1 MAITH
6 NPANANGQGTTDRKR
21 IPMNV
26 PIQKLE
32 VPEIPGYRLYWFR
45 GEPGRLVRAEQAGY
59 EYVGRGEIELNSVG
73 LADSAADGNS
83 DMGSLVS
90 VAAGDMVGDDKQP
103 LRLVLMKIR
112 EEWALENDQILEDRN
127 ESVAAALRG
136 GMIGSEKDL
145 TQSDRDARYVGNQS
159 KIPELFRRKPR
170 AQSPLIR

>member
-1 MAITH
+1 MAIAH
-6 NPANANGQGTTDRKR
+6 NPANLDGQGTVERKR

-45 GEPGRLVRAEQAGY
+45 GEPGRLARAEQAGY
-59 EYVGRGEIELNSVG
+59 EYVNRGEIELNSVG

-90 VAAGDMVGDDKQP
+90 VAAGDMVGDDRQP

-127 ESVAAALRG
+127 DAVAAALRG
-136 GMIGSEKDL
+136 GLIGSEKDRPD
-145 TQSDRDARYVGNQS
+145 DRDARYVGSQT
-159 KIPELFRRKPR
+159 KIHELFRRKPR
-170 AQSPLIR
+170 AQPNPLR